1 MTDSTA
7 PAPAPVAQRT
17 NTLAIVSLVSGII
30 GLTFIPFIGGLVAVI
45 TGHMARKEL
54 RTSGEA
60 GEGLAKG
67 GLITGY
73 IGLGFSV
80 LAGIILIIVFGILA
94 ASGAMMSTY

>member
-7 PAPAPVAQRT
+7 PVTAPVAPRT
-17 NTLAIVSLVSGII
+17 NVLAIVSLVSGIV

-45 TGHMARKEL
+45 TGHMARKEI
-54 RTSGEA
+54 RTTGEA

-80 LAGIILIIVFGILA
+80 LALIIIIFIVMVA
-94 ASGAMMSTY
+94 AMSGAMSGSY